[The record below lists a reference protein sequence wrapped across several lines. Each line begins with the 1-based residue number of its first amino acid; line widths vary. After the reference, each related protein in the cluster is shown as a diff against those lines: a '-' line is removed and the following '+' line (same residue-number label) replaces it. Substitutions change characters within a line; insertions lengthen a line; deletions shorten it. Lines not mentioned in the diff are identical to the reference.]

1 MTALLCPQDLKP
13 KNSRSPRSGTW
24 EPPGY
29 VSAKDRQ
36 GKYVFNRSHILGD
49 RFNGKWIKENIFT
62 GFKQMND
69 PGMKRC
75 ENRMADALASGDT
88 LLYSGQLLYGN
99 GRENLPTGIHMTAIA
114 KEKVL
119 FSGKF
124 VENRPGPQVTC

>member
-1 MTALLCPQDLKP
+1 M
-13 KNSRSPRSGTW
+13 
-24 EPPGY
+24 
-29 VSAKDRQ
+29 SAKDRQ